1 MIVNYSLRQA
11 IQSCHHARKIGL
23 KTVLIWRTFDHN
35 GQYLLLVIPFF
46 DDMHYVLFDRTK
58 IRRIYL

>member
-23 KTVLIWRTFDHN
+23 KSVLIWRTFDHN
-35 GQYLLLVIPFF
+35 GQHLLLVIPFF
-46 DDMHYVLFDRTK
+46 DDIHYGIFDTQR
-58 IRRIYL
+58 IRRINL